1 VFIVNEL
8 IQHPTNKQKEKN
20 KHRDLK
26 YANKN
31 WDLWST
37 TTARAR
43 ACAEGAFTAIYFNSL
58 CTTGGPRIL
67 SMVGQNITKITG
79 IVKNIKTHGN
89 IIYAF
94 HTRKHKRI
102 QKLENV
108 AINDVLPL
116 KVACRDVP

>member
-1 VFIVNEL
+1 
-8 IQHPTNKQKEKN
+8 
-20 KHRDLK
+20 
-26 YANKN
+26 
-31 WDLWST
+31 
-37 TTARAR
+37 
-43 ACAEGAFTAIYFNSL
+43 
-58 CTTGGPRIL
+58 
-67 SMVGQNITKITG
+67 MVGQNITKITG

-94 HTRKHKRI
+94 HTRKHKRK